1 MEDSDFIQ
9 EESNMCRIDMDS
21 ILEYDISS
29 FVLQAIFD
37 CCYDGLIITDENL
50 LIKKVNIT
58 AVKILGIKEETIY
71 TTYLNEILKDDV
83 LKSVVLTGEN
93 KFSQD
98 CSFYING
105 KRIRCV
111 VNLVPV
117 KLRGR
122 IIGLVLAIRD
132 TRNLHRMVN
141 NVVGYK
147 ASFTFDD
154 VITRN
159 ENVKTIISLA
169 KKAARTN
176 CNILIEGES
185 GTGKE
190 VFAQSI
196 HNYSSRSRGPFVA
209 VNCAAIPRELVESE
223 LFGYEKGAFTGASR
237 GGNPGKFELAD
248 GGTIFLDEIG
258 ELPLDIQSK
267 LLRVLDNLKIVRV
280 GGNYEKPVD
289 VRVIAATN
297 KVLKDEVENKN
308 FRSDLYYRL
317 NVMSIHLLPLR
328 SRRDDIELLAQYFVN
343 KLNVKNP
350 SKPKYIDSSYVVELN
365 QHDFRGNIRELRNV
379 VERSYY
385 LCEGNMI
392 TSKHFIE
399 RNAENAK
406 ISENNFQ
413 NRILPLEAV
422 EKQCI
427 KNALKY
433 CGGNALKASQL
444 LDIGKATIYRK
455 IKKYGIDLNSYNSS
469 KNKEQISVNSSFRQ
483 QPESR

>member
-1 MEDSDFIQ
+1 LEDTDFL
-9 EESNMCRIDMDS
+9 EDVDNMCRIDMDS

-29 FVLQAIFD
+29 FILQAIFD

-58 AVKILGIKEETIY
+58 TVKILGVKEEILY
-71 TTYLNEILKDDV
+71 TTYLNDILKDDL
-83 LKSVVLTGEN
+83 LKTVVLTGES
-93 KFSQD
+93 KHAQD
-98 CSFYING
+98 CNFYINSN
-105 KRIRCV
+105 KIRCV
-111 VNLVPV
+111 INLVPV

-122 IIGLVLAIRD
+122 IIGLVLALRD
-132 TRNLHRMVN
+132 TKDLHKMVN

-154 VITRN
+154 VITKN
-159 ENVKTIISLA
+159 EREQTVIKLA
-169 KKAARTN
+169 KKVAKTN

-196 HNYSSRSRGPFVA
+196 HNYSNRSRGPFVA

-223 LFGYEKGAFTGASR
+223 LFGYEKGAFTGASK

-280 GGNYEKPVD
+280 GGNYEKSID

-297 KVLKDEVENKN
+297 RMLKDEVKNKN
-308 FRSDLYYRL
+308 FRGDLYYRL
-317 NVMSIHLLPLR
+317 NVMNIHLIPLR
-328 SRRDDIELLAQYFVN
+328 DRKEDIELLAQHFVSQ
-343 KLNVKNP
+343 LNAKNP
-350 SKPKYIDSSYVVELN
+350 CDPKYIDPSYIEKLKMCN
-365 QHDFRGNIRELRNV
+365 FEGNTRELRNV

-385 LCEGNMI
+385 LCEDTMI
-392 TSKHFIE
+392 TSKYLMGKNVKVEVPI
-399 RNAENAK
+399 
-406 ISENNFQ
+406 NNDSPKP
-413 NRILPLEAV
+413 ILPLEVV
-422 EKQCI
+422 EEQCI
-427 KNALKY
+427 RNALRY
-433 CGGNALKASQL
+433 CKGNAMKASKL
-444 LDIGKATIYRK
+444 LQIGKATIYRK
-455 IKKYGIDLNSYNSS
+455 ISKYGIDLNSYSS
-469 KNKEQISVNSSFRQ
+469 KSEK
-483 QPESR
+483 

>member
-1 MEDSDFIQ
+1 
-9 EESNMCRIDMDS
+9 MCRIDMDS

-29 FVLQAIFD
+29 FILQAIFD

-50 LIKKVNIT
+50 LIKKVNVT
-58 AVKILGIKEETIY
+58 AVKILGIKEEAIY
-71 TTYLNEILKDDV
+71 TTYLNEILRDDV
-83 LKSVVLTGEN
+83 LKSVVLTGES

-98 CSFYING
+98 CNFYING
-105 KRIRCV
+105 SRIRCV

-132 TRNLHRMVN
+132 TRKLHRMVN

-154 VITRN
+154 VITRS
-159 ENVKTIISLA
+159 ENVKAIIKLA
-169 KKAARTN
+169 KRAAKTN
-176 CNILIEGES
+176 CNILIEGKS

-196 HNYSSRSRGPFVA
+196 HNYSSRNGGPFVA

-248 GGTIFLDEIG
+248 GGTIFLDEVG

-280 GGNYEKPVD
+280 GGNYEKPID

-297 KVLKDEVENKN
+297 RVLKDEIANKN
-308 FRSDLYYRL
+308 FRGDLYYRL
-317 NVMSIHLLPLR
+317 NVMSIHLLPLKDR
-328 SRRDDIELLAQYFVN
+328 KEDIELLAQHFVN
-343 KLNVKNP
+343 RLNIKNP
-350 SKPKYIDSSYVVELN
+350 SEPKYIDSSYVEKLN
-365 QHDFRGNIRELRNV
+365 QHGFEGNIRELRNI

-392 TSKHFIE
+392 TSRYFMEKSTKSDMKAVDDPS
-399 RNAENAK
+399 NK
-406 ISENNFQ
+406 V
-413 NRILPLEAV
+413 LPLEIV
-422 EKQCI
+422 EEKCI
-427 KNALKY
+427 RNALKY
-433 CGGNALKASQL
+433 CSGNAMKASEL
-444 LDIGKATIYRK
+444 LKIGKATIYRK
-455 IKKYGIDLNSYNSS
+455 INKYGIDLNSYN
-469 KNKEQISVNSSFRQ
+469 KK
-483 QPESR
+483 

>member
-1 MEDSDFIQ
+1 MENLDFAQ

-29 FVLQAIFD
+29 FILQAIFD

-50 LIKKVNIT
+50 LIKKVNTT
-58 AVKILGIKEETIY
+58 AVKILGVKEEEIY

-83 LKSVVLTGEN
+83 LKSILLTGEN

-98 CSFYING
+98 CNFYING
-105 KRIRCV
+105 SRIRCII
-111 VNLVPV
+111 NLVPV

-132 TRNLHRMVN
+132 TKNLHKMVN

-154 VITRN
+154 VITRS
-159 ENVKTIISLA
+159 ENVKTTIKLA
-169 KKAARTN
+169 KRAARTN
-176 CNILIEGES
+176 CNILIEGRS

-190 VFAQSI
+190 VFAQSV
-196 HNYSSRSRGPFVA
+196 HNYSSRSKGPFVA

-223 LFGYEKGAFTGASR
+223 LFGYEKGAFTGAAR

-280 GGNYEKPVD
+280 GGNYEKPID

-297 KVLKDEVENKN
+297 RVLADEIENKN

-317 NVMSIHLLPLR
+317 NVMSIHLLPLNDR
-328 SRRDDIELLAQYFVN
+328 KEDIELLAQHFVN
-343 KLNVKNP
+343 RLNIKNP
-350 SKPKYIDSSYVVELN
+350 SEPKYIDPSYIKRLN
-365 QHDFRGNIRELRNV
+365 QHSFEGNIRELRNI

-385 LCEGNMI
+385 LCEDTMI
-392 TSKHFIE
+392 TSQYLMEK
-399 RNAENAK
+399 NLK
-406 ISENNFQ
+406 SEITIKSDLPKK
-413 NRILPLEAV
+413 ILPLEIV
-422 EKQCI
+422 EEQCI
-427 KNALKY
+427 RDALRY
-433 CGGNALKASQL
+433 CQGNAMKASEL
-444 LDIGKATIYRK
+444 LKIGKATIYRK
-455 IKKYGIDLNSYNSS
+455 INKYGIDLSIYDE
-469 KNKEQISVNSSFRQ
+469 KPLK
-483 QPESR
+483 

>member
-1 MEDSDFIQ
+1 MEDMSFLDDVG
-9 EESNMCRIDMDS
+9 SMCRIDMDS

-29 FVLQAIFD
+29 FILKAIFD

-58 AVKILGIKEETIY
+58 TVKILGVKEETLY
-71 TTYLNEILKDDV
+71 LTYLNEILKDEI
-83 LKSVVLTGEN
+83 LKTVVLTGEN
-93 KFSQD
+93 KWSQD
-98 CSFYING
+98 CSFYIDG

-132 TRNLHRMVN
+132 TKNLHKMVN
-141 NVVGYK
+141 NLVGYK

-154 VITRN
+154 VITKN
-159 ENVKTIISLA
+159 EREKTVIKLA
-169 KKAARTN
+169 KRAAKTN

-196 HNYSSRSRGPFVA
+196 HNYSSRSKGPFVA

-223 LFGYEKGAFTGASR
+223 LFGYEKGAFTGASK

-280 GGNYEKPVD
+280 GGNYEKSID

-297 KVLKDEVENKN
+297 RVLKDEVENKN
-308 FRSDLYYRL
+308 FRGDLYYRL
-317 NVMSIHLLPLR
+317 NVMNIHLIPLR
-328 SRRDDIELLAQYFVN
+328 DRKEDIELLAQHFVSQ
-343 KLNVKNP
+343 LNIKNP
-350 SKPKYIDSSYVVELN
+350 CDPKYIDPSYIEKLRRYN
-365 QHDFRGNIRELRNV
+365 FEGNTRELRNV

-385 LCEGNMI
+385 LCEDTMI
-392 TSKHFIE
+392 TSKYLIGKGGK
-399 RNAENAK
+399 AEVP
-406 ISENNFQ
+406 ISNESSKEV
-413 NRILPLEAV
+413 LPLEVV
-422 EKQCI
+422 EEQCI
-427 KNALKY
+427 RNALQY
-433 CGGNALKASQL
+433 CKGNVMKASEL
-444 LDIGKATIYRK
+444 LQIGKATIYRK
-455 IKKYGIDLNSYNSS
+455 ITKYGIDLNLYNDKSQ
-469 KNKEQISVNSSFRQ
+469 N
-483 QPESR
+483 

>member
-1 MEDSDFIQ
+1 VENFDFIQ

-29 FVLQAIFD
+29 FILQAIFD

-50 LIKKVNIT
+50 LIKKVNVT
-58 AVKILGIKEETIY
+58 AVKILGIKEEAIY

-83 LKSVVLTGEN
+83 LKSVVLTGES

-98 CSFYING
+98 CNFYING
-105 KRIRCV
+105 SRIRCV

-132 TRNLHRMVN
+132 TRKLHRMVN

-154 VITRN
+154 VITRS
-159 ENVKTIISLA
+159 ENVKAIIKLA
-169 KKAARTN
+169 KRAAKTN
-176 CNILIEGES
+176 CNILIEGKS

-196 HNYSSRSRGPFVA
+196 HNYSSRSGGPFVA

-248 GGTIFLDEIG
+248 GGTIFLDEVG

-280 GGNYEKPVD
+280 GGNYEKPID

-297 KVLKDEVENKN
+297 RVLKDEIANKN
-308 FRSDLYYRL
+308 FRGDLYYRL
-317 NVMSIHLLPLR
+317 NVMSIHLLPLKDR
-328 SRRDDIELLAQYFVN
+328 KEDIELLAQHFVN
-343 KLNVKNP
+343 RLNIKNP
-350 SKPKYIDSSYVVELN
+350 SEPKYIDSSYVEKLN
-365 QHDFRGNIRELRNV
+365 QHGFEGNIRELRNI

-392 TSKHFIE
+392 TSRYFMEKSTKSDMKAVDDPS
-399 RNAENAK
+399 NK
-406 ISENNFQ
+406 V
-413 NRILPLEAV
+413 LPLEIV
-422 EKQCI
+422 EEKCI
-427 KNALKY
+427 RNALKY
-433 CGGNALKASQL
+433 CSGNAMKASEL
-444 LDIGKATIYRK
+444 LKIGKATIYRK
-455 IKKYGIDLNSYNSS
+455 INKYGIDLNSYN
-469 KNKEQISVNSSFRQ
+469 KK
-483 QPESR
+483 

>member
-1 MEDSDFIQ
+1 MENFDFIQ

-29 FVLQAIFD
+29 FILQAIFD

-50 LIKKVNIT
+50 LIKKVNVT
-58 AVKILGIKEETIY
+58 AVKILGIKEEAIY

-83 LKSVVLTGEN
+83 LKSVVLTGES

-98 CSFYING
+98 CNFYING
-105 KRIRCV
+105 SRIRCV

-132 TRNLHRMVN
+132 TRKLHRMVN

-154 VITRN
+154 VITRS
-159 ENVKTIISLA
+159 ENVKAIIKLA
-169 KKAARTN
+169 KRAAKTN
-176 CNILIEGES
+176 CNILIEGKS

-196 HNYSSRSRGPFVA
+196 HNYSSRNGGPFVA

-248 GGTIFLDEIG
+248 GGTIFLDEVG

-280 GGNYEKPVD
+280 GGNYEKPID

-297 KVLKDEVENKN
+297 RVLKDEIANKN
-308 FRSDLYYRL
+308 FRGDLYYRL
-317 NVMSIHLLPLR
+317 NVMSIHLLPLKDR
-328 SRRDDIELLAQYFVN
+328 KEDIELLAQHFVN
-343 KLNVKNP
+343 RLNIKNP
-350 SKPKYIDSSYVVELN
+350 SEPKYIDSSYVEKLN
-365 QHDFRGNIRELRNV
+365 QHGFEGNIRELRNI

-392 TSKHFIE
+392 TSRYFMEKSTKSDMKAVDDPS
-399 RNAENAK
+399 NK
-406 ISENNFQ
+406 V
-413 NRILPLEAV
+413 LPLEIV
-422 EKQCI
+422 EEKCI
-427 KNALKY
+427 RNALKY
-433 CGGNALKASQL
+433 CSGNAMKASEL
-444 LDIGKATIYRK
+444 LKIGKATIYRK
-455 IKKYGIDLNSYNSS
+455 INKYGIDLNSYN
-469 KNKEQISVNSSFRQ
+469 KK
-483 QPESR
+483 

>member
-1 MEDSDFIQ
+1 MEDEDFLEDIGG
-9 EESNMCRIDMDS
+9 MCRIDMDS
-21 ILEYDISS
+21 ILEYDISA
-29 FVLQAIFD
+29 FIIQAIFD

-50 LIKKVNIT
+50 LIKKVNIMT
-58 AVKILGIKEETIY
+58 VKIFGIKEETLY
-71 TTYLNEILKDDV
+71 TTYLKDILEDDV
-83 LKSVVLTGEN
+83 LKTVILTGES
-93 KFSQD
+93 KQSRD
-98 CSFYING
+98 CSFCING

-122 IIGLVLAIRD
+122 IIGLVVAIRD
-132 TRNLHRMVN
+132 TKKLHKMVN

-159 ENVKTIISLA
+159 ERQKSIIKLA
-169 KKAARTN
+169 KKAAKTN

-196 HNYSSRSRGPFVA
+196 HNYSNRSKGPFIA

-223 LFGYEKGAFTGASR
+223 LFGYEKGAFTGASK

-280 GGNYEKPVD
+280 GGNYEKSID

-297 KVLKDEVENKN
+297 RMLKDEVKNKN
-308 FRSDLYYRL
+308 FRGDLYYRL
-317 NVMSIHLLPLR
+317 NVMNIHLIPLR
-328 SRRDDIELLAQYFVN
+328 DRKEDIELLTQYFVN
-343 KLNVKNP
+343 QLNIKNP
-350 SKPKYIDSSYVVELN
+350 CEPKYIDPSYIEKLKMYN
-365 QHDFRGNIRELRNV
+365 FEGNTRELRNV

-385 LCEGNMI
+385 LCEDTMI
-392 TSKHFIE
+392 TSKYLMD
-399 RNAENAK
+399 RKVKVK
-406 ISENNFQ
+406 IPINNNSTNNDSPKQ
-413 NRILPLEAV
+413 VLPLEV
-422 EKQCI
+422 IEEQCI
-427 KNALKY
+427 RNALQY
-433 CGGNALKASQL
+433 CEGNAMKASKL
-444 LDIGKATIYRK
+444 LQIGKATIYRK
-455 IKKYGIDLNSYNSS
+455 ISKYGIDLNLYNGKS
-469 KNKEQISVNSSFRQ
+469 KKVN
-483 QPESR
+483 

>member
-1 MEDSDFIQ
+1 MEYRDIIE
-9 EESNMCRIDMDS
+9 EESSMCRIDMDS

-29 FVLQAIFD
+29 FILQAIFD

-50 LIKKVNIT
+50 FIRKVNIM

-71 TTYLNEILKDDV
+71 TTYLNEILREDV
-83 LKSVVLTGEN
+83 LQSVMLTGES

-98 CSFYING
+98 CSFHING
-105 KRIRCV
+105 TRIRCV
-111 VNLVPV
+111 INLVPV

-122 IIGLVLAIRD
+122 IIGLVVAIRD
-132 TRNLHRMVN
+132 TRNLHKMVN

-154 VITRN
+154 VITGS
-159 ENVKTIISLA
+159 ENVKAIIRLA
-169 KKAARTN
+169 KKAAKTN
-176 CNILIEGES
+176 CNVLIEGKS

-223 LFGYEKGAFTGASR
+223 LFGYEKGAFTGASK
-237 GGNPGKFELAD
+237 GGNPGKFELAE

-258 ELPLDIQSK
+258 ELPLDVQSK

-280 GGNYEKPVD
+280 GGNYEKPID

-297 KVLKDEVENKN
+297 RILKDEIANKN

-317 NVMSIHLLPLR
+317 NVMNIHLLPLKD
-328 SRRDDIELLAQYFVN
+328 RRQDIELLAQYFVN
-343 KLNVKNP
+343 RLNIKNP
-350 SKPKYIDSSYVVELN
+350 SEPKYIDSSYVQKLN
-365 QHDFRGNIRELRNV
+365 QHSFEGNIRELRNI

-392 TSKHFIE
+392 TEKYFME
-399 RNAENAK
+399 RNHRNETRLDQSSVK
-406 ISENNFQ
+406 K
-413 NRILPLEAV
+413 ILPMETV
-422 EKQCI
+422 EEQCI
-427 KNALKY
+427 RDALEY
-433 CGGNALKASQL
+433 CSGNVMKVSELLK
-444 LDIGKATIYRK
+444 IGKATVYRK
-455 IKKYGIDLNSYNSS
+455 IDRYGIDLSLYHS
-469 KNKEQISVNSSFRQ
+469 E
-483 QPESR
+483 

>member
-1 MEDSDFIQ
+1 MENFDFIQ

-29 FVLQAIFD
+29 FILQAIFD

-50 LIKKVNIT
+50 LIKKVNVT
-58 AVKILGIKEETIY
+58 AVKILGIKEEAIY
-71 TTYLNEILKDDV
+71 TTYLNEILRDDV
-83 LKSVVLTGEN
+83 LKSVVLTGES

-98 CSFYING
+98 CNFYING
-105 KRIRCV
+105 SRIRCV

-132 TRNLHRMVN
+132 TRKLHRMVN

-154 VITRN
+154 VITRS
-159 ENVKTIISLA
+159 ENVKAIIKLA
-169 KKAARTN
+169 KRAAKTN
-176 CNILIEGES
+176 CNILIEGKS

-196 HNYSSRSRGPFVA
+196 HNYSSRNGGPFVA

-248 GGTIFLDEIG
+248 GGTIFLDEVG

-280 GGNYEKPVD
+280 GGNYEKPID

-297 KVLKDEVENKN
+297 RVLKDEIANKN
-308 FRSDLYYRL
+308 FRGDLYYRL
-317 NVMSIHLLPLR
+317 NVMSIHLLPLKDR
-328 SRRDDIELLAQYFVN
+328 KEDIELLAQHFVN
-343 KLNVKNP
+343 RLNIKNP
-350 SKPKYIDSSYVVELN
+350 SEPKYIDSSYVEKLN
-365 QHDFRGNIRELRNV
+365 QHGFEGNIRELRNI

-392 TSKHFIE
+392 TSRYFMEKSTKSDMKAVDDPS
-399 RNAENAK
+399 NK
-406 ISENNFQ
+406 V
-413 NRILPLEAV
+413 LPLEIV
-422 EKQCI
+422 EEKCI
-427 KNALKY
+427 RNALKY
-433 CGGNALKASQL
+433 CSGNAMKASEL
-444 LDIGKATIYRK
+444 LKIGKATIYRK
-455 IKKYGIDLNSYNSS
+455 INKYGIDLNSYN
-469 KNKEQISVNSSFRQ
+469 KK
-483 QPESR
+483 